1 MIGQLRTPLGLYM
14 AEETPDGRGGVETL
28 WVFHSRIWAH
38 IDPRLSRE
46 IDRNGRRTV
55 NQTYQVTTRYRY
67 DLPERLRIVWNDRIL
82 RVINFSDPDNRGERL
97 HFICEE
103 EQQ

>member
-1 MIGQLRTPLGLYM
+1 MIGQLRTPLGLYR
-14 AEETPDGRGGVETL
+14 AEETPDGRGGVETR

-46 IDRNGRRTV
+46 VDRNGRRTV
-55 NQTYQVTTRYRY
+55 NQSYQVTTRYRS
-67 DLPERLRIVWNDRIL
+67 DLPERLRILWNERIL